1 MASNFLRMLFGQ
13 GTEPTYAGLRMP
25 RQRVEDDAML
35 IRQGN
40 PQERYR
46 DYHAE
51 LPPLTE
57 TEKVAIQGAPM
68 EAPNSRTDNAEAK
81 NQKIKGA
88 IKGVGAMFADAIAQQ
103 QAPQSPLQF
112 AQLQQQQLTPLIDPR
127 FMQRRARGGKVK
139 KGQPYLVGEE
149 GAEVVVPEEDGKVVP
164 NDEVSTIAS
173 MLGTKVLPRE
183 HEAIPS
189 FEQFQAS
196 RKAEQPV
203 NMGEDVQATE
213 QVTPNSVTETVT
225 EEPSIADLLRQKM
238 EVRQKRLAEGATKNP
253 DGTTMYGGKQYRKRN
268 AFDALKSAGLGVLQ
282 SLATAQVN
290 PNDPNPLSS
299 MLGRAIGGAGAGAVM
314 GATMNNVDE
323 RMMDKMKLAQLAPQ
337 YEQAYGMERQKK
349 EDDAKIA
356 YKKAN
361 AINIADKPQRER
373 DAAVAKVVA
382 AKTAFDR
389 RMQMRDRDADIR
401 SGEAKRTVDAN
412 GMVWK
417 EFTKA
422 DSSGKIR
429 EKEPVVNPVTGEQD
443 FDPGEQMVIDPL
455 TQVKVKAKT
464 IIAPQAMIATGNANR
479 QTEADKTNAA
489 QRTAVMKENINN
501 QMQRMTAINTLWS
514 QAITAD
520 SGIADE
526 SGIRSEMDGKMR
538 EITALSNSELPA
550 SSDPEKAQ
558 EDRVKRVNKLVD
570 EYNELN
576 NKLITNISKSTAGKA
591 KAEQIKQLINAMPA
605 VPKLTYTPYKPTMV
619 TGGKYAGQSFPSP
632 QAVQKAF
639 PGKSIAEIKAIVE
652 GQGGRFLN

>member
-1 MASNFLRMLFGQ
+1 MASTSFLRMLFGQ

-88 IKGVGAMFADAIAQQ
+88 IKGVGAMFVDAIAQQ

-127 FMQRRARGGKVK
+127 FMRYGGGRKRGGTVEEDEFVNVHEGELVVNPKKGKVK
-139 KGQPYLVGEE
+139 VIP
-149 GAEVVVPEEDGKVVP
+149 A
-164 NDEVSTIAS
+164 DEVSTIAS

-183 HEAIPS
+183 PEAIPS

-213 QVTPNSVTETVT
+213 TVSPNSVTETVT
-225 EEPSIADLLRQKM
+225 EEPSIADVLRQKM

-349 EDDAKIA
+349 SDDTAQLNAESLRKDREADNIRNIAELRRKIEKDAATTAYWNRKADQGDLKIA
-356 YKKAN
+356 NDVELMVLRDKWAASKDARDTRRLDLVEKEMGLRTDRNN
-361 AINIADKPQRER
+361 ANIASREKIAGMG
-373 DAAVAKVVA
+373 DAQ
-382 AKTAFDR
+382 KTADR
-389 RMQMRDRDADIR
+389 
-401 SGEAKRTVDAN
+401 
-412 GMVWK
+412 K
-417 EFTKA
+417 E
-422 DSSGKIR
+422 
-429 EKEPVVNPVTGEQD
+429 
-443 FDPGEQMVIDPL
+443 
-455 TQVKVKAKT
+455 KVK
-464 IIAPQAMIATGNANR
+464 QWVATQKLTKVAL
-479 QTEADKTNAA
+479 Q
-489 QRTAVMKENINN
+489 N
-501 QMQRMTAINTLWS
+501 QIDERIKAGTL
-514 QAITAD
+514 TL
-520 SGIADE
+520 E
-526 SGIRSEMDGKMR
+526 
-538 EITALSNSELPA
+538 
-550 SSDPEKAQ
+550 
-558 EDRVKRVNKLVD
+558 
-570 EYNELN
+570 
-576 NKLITNISKSTAGKA
+576 AGKQMMA
-591 KAEQIKQLINAMPA
+591 D
-605 VPKLTYTPYKPTMV
+605 
-619 TGGKYAGQSFPSP
+619 
-632 QAVQKAF
+632 AF
-639 PGKSIAEIKAIVE
+639 D
-652 GQGGRFLN
+652 Q